1 MSLTR
6 SFQNLVQGKLN
17 TAIASG
23 GATSIS
29 VNIDGNF
36 TPPTSLSASNYLM
49 MVIDPEGDEHAPE
62 IVKVTGVSGSANP
75 YTLTVV
81 RGQESTSAQAWDAG
95 RTIVAA
101 LTSGIMD
108 DLIISTSN
116 LTYNHTHERLGIKD
130 ATAPGTWTAGADTP
144 DKALHIYTADPAIQ
158 LEHTT
163 GNITSLISGA
173 ANGELSI
180 ESDTATAAGA
190 TAAVKLRVQGADRL
204 EAHPLGVTVTGAL
217 AKTSGTFDI
226 THPLLGEEKRLRHS
240 FVEGPRADLIYRGS
254 VVLDSSEVEVCMDAE
269 AGMTPGTFEALS
281 RDPWSIVSCPSGSPV
296 KWEMNGCCLTIKG
309 EIGQQAM
316 WIVIS
321 ERQDPEYLA
330 TEMTDDDGN
339 LIVEY

>member
-29 VNIDGNF
+29 VNIDGVFNA
-36 TPPTSLSASNYLM
+36 PTSLSASNYLM
-49 MVIDPEGDEHAPE
+49 MVIDPEGNEHAPE
-62 IVKVTGVSGSANP
+62 IVKVTGVSGSSNP

-81 RGQESTSAQAWDAG
+81 RAQESTAGQAWDAG

-108 DLIISTSN
+108 DLMMTTAN
-116 LTYNHTHERLGIKD
+116 LTYNHTHDRLGIKD
-130 ATAPGTWTAGADTP
+130 SNAPAVWTAGANTP

-163 GNITSLISGA
+163 NNITNVISGA
-173 ANGELSI
+173 SNGELTI
-180 ESDTATAAGA
+180 EADTAGAGGSPAVLLKTDGTLRMTANAS
-190 TAAVKLRVQGADRL
+190 
-204 EAHPLGVTVTGAL
+204 GVTVNGAL

-226 THPLLGEEKRLRHS
+226 KHPAVEDKRLRHS
-240 FVEGPRADLIYRGS
+240 FVEGPRADLIYRGT
-254 VVLDSSEVEVCMDAE
+254 VTLDASEVTVCMDEESRMSA
-269 AGMTPGTFEALS
+269 GTFEALS

-296 KWEMNGCCLTIKG
+296 TWEMDGCCLTIKG

-330 TEMTDDDGN
+330 SEMVGDDCN
-339 LIVEY
+339 LIPEH

>member
-36 TPPTSLSASNYLM
+36 TAPTSLSASNYLM
-49 MVIDPEGDEHAPE
+49 MVIDPEGNEHAPE
-62 IVKVTGVSGSANP
+62 IVKVTGVSGSSNP

-81 RGQESTSAQAWDAG
+81 RAQESTAGQAWDAG

-108 DLIISTSN
+108 DLMMTTSN
-116 LTYNHTHERLGIKD
+116 LTYNHTHDRLGIKD
-130 ATAPGTWTAGADTP
+130 SNAPAVWTAGANTP

-163 GNITSLISGA
+163 NNITNVISGA
-173 ANGELSI
+173 SNGELTI
-180 ESDTATAAGA
+180 EADTAGAGGSPAVLLKTDGTLRMTANAS
-190 TAAVKLRVQGADRL
+190 
-204 EAHPLGVTVTGAL
+204 GVTVNGAL
-217 AKTSGTFDI
+217 SKTSGTFDI
-226 THPLLGEEKRLRHS
+226 RHPAVEDKRLRHS
-240 FVEGPRADLIYRGS
+240 FVEGPRADLIYRGT
-254 VVLDSSEVEVCMDAE
+254 VTLDASEVTVCMDDESRMSA
-269 AGMTPGTFEALS
+269 GTFEALS

-296 KWEMNGCCLTIKG
+296 TWSMDGCKLTIKG

-321 ERQDPEYLA
+321 ERHDAEYLSSEMVDDNGDLI
-330 TEMTDDDGN
+330 TE
-339 LIVEY
+339 Y

>member
-36 TPPTSLSASNYLM
+36 TAPTSLSASNYLM
-49 MVIDPEGDEHAPE
+49 MVIDPEGNEHAPE
-62 IVKVTGVSGSANP
+62 IVKVTGVSGSSNP

-81 RGQESTSAQAWDAG
+81 RAQESTAGQAWDAG

-108 DLIISTSN
+108 DLMMTTSN
-116 LTYNHTHERLGIKD
+116 LTYNHTHDRLGIKD
-130 ATAPGTWTAGADTP
+130 SNAPAVWTAGANTP

-163 GNITSLISGA
+163 NNITNVISGA
-173 ANGELSI
+173 SNGELTI
-180 ESDTATAAGA
+180 EADTAGAGGSPAVLLKTDGTLRMTANAS
-190 TAAVKLRVQGADRL
+190 
-204 EAHPLGVTVTGAL
+204 GVTVNGAL

-226 THPLLGEEKRLRHS
+226 RHPAVEDKRLRHS
-240 FVEGPRADLIYRGS
+240 FVEGPRADLIYRGT
-254 VVLDSSEVEVCMDAE
+254 VTLDASEVTVCMDDESRMSA
-269 AGMTPGTFEALS
+269 GTFEALS

-296 KWEMNGCCLTIKG
+296 TWSMDGCKLTIKG

-321 ERQDPEYLA
+321 ERHDAEYLSSEMVDDNGDLI
-330 TEMTDDDGN
+330 TE
-339 LIVEY
+339 Y